1 MNKAARKAI
10 IKGKIALILLALKKD
25 CTLPDIKA
33 EIQDVIDDTW
43 EAPSLELL
51 QLFPNGKPTPALFI
65 GTIENH
71 INGFPY

>member
-1 MNKAARKAI
+1 MNKAARKALR
-10 IKGKIALILLALKKD
+10 KGKIALILLALKKD
-25 CTLPDIKA
+25 CTFSDIKA

-65 GTIENH
+65 GTIANH
-71 INGFPY
+71 ING